1 MLKDISD
8 ELQEKILN
16 DEEESSARRTFT
28 GSTGK
33 EYSMPKEVFTNLIK
47 KQRYFEV
54 EYLEDVK
61 NDWKKISKREMVDLD
76 LLKFFATE
84 IQTQLK
90 ENPHLMDEIKKDNTA
105 IEGSLNKILR
115 GKQRKDMLSKI
126 TGGKMSLP
134 KTATASIY
142 LTSVK
147 LEKTESFKYG
157 SLEGSYYNI
166 TDQKGTVIEAVHFK
180 ESIANDV
187 FTNKKTNPQDVR
199 EQLDMSRL
207 DPRPMVVV
215 CVPFDSTEPMLQIIR
230 VQSGGKSIDPL
241 IPTIPGV

>member
-1 MLKDISD
+1 MKDISK

-33 EYSMPKEVFTNLIK
+33 EYSMPKEVFDNMIR

-54 EYLEDVK
+54 DYLEDIK
-61 NDWKKISKREMVDLD
+61 KEWKSLSKREMVDLN
-76 LLKFFATE
+76 LLNFFANE
-84 IQTQLK
+84 IQSQLK
-90 ENPHLMDEIKKDNTA
+90 ENPHLMDDIKNDNTA

-115 GKQRKDMLSKI
+115 GKQRKDLLSKL

-134 KTATASIY
+134 KSATASIY
-142 LTSVK
+142 LMSVK

-166 TDQKGTVIEAVHFK
+166 IDQKGEIIEAVHFK
-180 ESIANDV
+180 DSIANDV
-187 FTNKKTNPQDVR
+187 FTNKKTDPHDVK

-215 CVPFDSTEPMLQIIR
+215 CTPFDSTEPMLQIIR
-230 VQSGGKSIDPL
+230 IQSGGKSIDPL
-241 IPTIPGV
+241 IPTVPGV